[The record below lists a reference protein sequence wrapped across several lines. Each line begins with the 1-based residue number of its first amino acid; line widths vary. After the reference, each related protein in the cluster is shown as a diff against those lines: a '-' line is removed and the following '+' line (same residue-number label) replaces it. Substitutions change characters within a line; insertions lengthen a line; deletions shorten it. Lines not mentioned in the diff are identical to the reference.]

1 MHTMQIM
8 QTMQNKTTETIEY
21 MPLFLILNAYHHIRN
36 ESTLIYIWIFSHY
49 NIYHILHQTENTP
62 KSIIQKL
69 ELEKRRDSS

>member
-49 NIYHILHQTENTP
+49 NIYHILHYD
-62 KSIIQKL
+62 
-69 ELEKRRDSS
+69 RRRAKGYIMVTTF